1 MVFLFPWECR
11 KLTARSSKKA
21 KADAGDAAASEQGD
35 VASESYDFSGLLE
48 TMPSWLV
55 STLVHITLI
64 LFLAIFTFAR
74 TSEKSLILNVDPTDH
89 AEVFTEMEVVDYEEI
104 EFEEDSSME
113 EMVLSENELSLPAVN
128 ATVANTLADS
138 FESMDLDVGLG
149 ELIEGLEE
157 VGEEV
162 GTTTFFGAKQTAQ
175 KVVFVVDN
183 SNSMT
188 NGKFETALNEL
199 SKTVGNLTP
208 QQKFHVIFFSDTAY
222 MMFHPKPVTKL
233 LPATEEN
240 KDRLRQ
246 WLYTVEMCLKTK
258 GAEAMNAA
266 LMLKPDVIYVLG
278 DGAFTDNTTDLLT
291 APHRRKIVVNT
302 LGMQVSGKGS
312 DQLKAIARANKGKYR
327 DVSAAAGAAKMARQN
342 PIRRNRSR
350 GKVWGITLPVVAKK

>member
-1 MVFLFPWECR
+1 M
-11 KLTARSSKKA
+11 TARSSQKEMTNRGEDSSSA
-21 KADAGDAAASEQGD
+21 EENHVETEAF
-35 VASESYDFSGLLE
+35 DFSGLLE
-48 TMPSWLV
+48 AMPSWLV
-55 STLVHITLI
+55 STLIHVALI
-64 LFLAIFTFAR
+64 LFLAIFTLAR
-74 TSEKSLILNVDPTDH
+74 APEKSLTLSVAPNDY
-89 AEVFTEMEVVDYEEI
+89 AEVFTELEVVEYEDV

-113 EMVLSENELSLPAVN
+113 EMVYSENELSLPAVN
-128 ATVANTLADS
+128 STVANTLADS
-138 FESMDLDVGLG
+138 LESMDLDVGLG
-149 ELIEGLEE
+149 ELVEGLEE
-157 VGEEV
+157 LGDEV

-188 NGKFETALNEL
+188 RGKFETALNEL

-208 QQKFHVIFFSDTAY
+208 KQKFHVIFFSDTAY

-246 WLYTVEMCLKTK
+246 WLYTVELCLKTK

-278 DGAFTDNTTDLLT
+278 DGAFTDNTKALLT
-291 APHRRKIVVNT
+291 AAHRRKTIINT

-312 DQLKAIARANKGKYR
+312 DQLKSIARSNGGKYR
-327 DVSAAAGAAKMARQN
+327 DVSAAQGAVQMARQN
-342 PIRRNRSR
+342 PIRRNNSR
-350 GKVWGITLPVVAKK
+350 GKVWGVTLPVVAKK

>member
-1 MVFLFPWECR
+1 M
-11 KLTARSSKKA
+11 
-21 KADAGDAAASEQGD
+21 AASSSQKEKSDSGAATNAAEQGN
-35 VASESYDFSGLLE
+35 AESAVYDFSGLLK

-55 STLVHITLI
+55 STLVHVTLI

-74 TSEKSLILNVDPTDH
+74 TSEKSLVLNVDANDY
-89 AEVFTEMEVVDYEEI
+89 AEVFTEMEVVDYEEV

-113 EMVLSENELSLPAVN
+113 EMVISENELSLPAVN
-128 ATVANTLADS
+128 STVANTLADS

-149 ELIEGLEE
+149 DLIEGLEK

-188 NGKFETALNEL
+188 KGKFETALNEL
-199 SKTVGNLTP
+199 SKTVSNLTP
-208 QQKFHVIFFSDTAY
+208 TQKFHVIFFSDTAY

-233 LPATEEN
+233 IPATEEN

-246 WLYTVEMCLKTK
+246 WLYTVEMCLRTK

-266 LMLKPDVIYVLG
+266 LMLNPDVIYVLG
-278 DGAFTDNTTDLLT
+278 DGAFTDNTVNLLT

-312 DQLKAIARANKGKYR
+312 EQLKSIARSNRGKYR
-327 DVSAAAGAAKMARQN
+327 DVSAAAGSAQKARQN

-350 GKVWGITLPVVAKK
+350 GKVWGITLPAVAKN

>member
-1 MVFLFPWECR
+1 
-11 KLTARSSKKA
+11 LTVRSSQKETTSS
-21 KADAGDAAASEQGD
+21 GDASTAAEQRD
-35 VASESYDFSGLLE
+35 VETATYDFSGLLE
-48 TMPSWLV
+48 MMPSWLV
-55 STLVHITLI
+55 STLVHVTLI
-64 LFLAIFTFAR
+64 LFLAIFTIAR
-74 TSEKSLILNVDPTDH
+74 ASEKSLTLSVEPNDQ
-89 AEVFTEMEVVDYEEI
+89 AEVFTEMEVVDYEEV

-113 EMVLSENELSLPAVN
+113 EMVYSENELSLPAVN
-128 ATVANTLADS
+128 STVANTLADS

-149 ELIEGLEE
+149 ELVEGLEE
-157 VGEEV
+157 LGEEV

-188 NGKFETALNEL
+188 KGKFETALNEL

-208 QQKFHVIFFSDTAY
+208 KQKFHVIFFSDTAY

-246 WLYTVEMCLKTK
+246 WLYTVELCLKTK

-278 DGAFTDNTTDLLT
+278 DGAFTDNTKALLT
-291 APHRRKIVVNT
+291 APHRRKIIVNT

-312 DQLKAIARANKGKYR
+312 EQLKSIARSNRGKYR
-327 DVSAAAGAAKMARQN
+327 DVSPAAGSAQMARQN
-342 PIRRNRSR
+342 PIRRNKSR